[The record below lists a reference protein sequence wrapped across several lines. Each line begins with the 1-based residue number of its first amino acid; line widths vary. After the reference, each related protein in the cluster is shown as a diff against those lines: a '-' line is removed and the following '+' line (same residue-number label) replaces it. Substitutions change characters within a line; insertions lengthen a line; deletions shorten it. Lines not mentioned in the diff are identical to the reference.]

1 MVLLSSLAL
10 PPNGRKINK
19 IMNDKEMDRIIM
31 GAFEKATWLHKYL
44 PFEFKTKWDQYKSA
58 KTQGITKDTK

>member
-1 MVLLSSLAL
+1 
-10 PPNGRKINK
+10 
-19 IMNDKEMDRIIM
+19 MNDKEMDRIIM